1 MRYRTLAGGA
11 GPEVSAL
18 CLGILPFGT
27 TVDEA
32 TSFAILDRFAEA
44 GGTYV
49 DTANN
54 YSVWAPGGTGDES
67 ELLLGRWLHSRGARD
82 RTVVAT
88 KVGARPPV
96 GSTAVWP
103 DAWEGLSAKV
113 IEAGIEGSLRRLGTD
128 HVDVYYAHVEDRDVL
143 MAETVQAFADVV
155 RGGSTR
161 VLGCS
166 NHAAWRVGA
175 ARQYAADHGLP
186 GYTCV
191 QQRYTYLWP
200 VPGGEWGAQWYAR
213 DDMQDLVASNDDMTL
228 MAYGPLMSGA
238 YTRTDKELLAQ
249 YDHPLSHRRL
259 EVLREV
265 AAEAGATP
273 NQVVLAWQMGGALPV
288 VPVVGVS
295 SLAQLEEALGAVELD
310 LDPELRARLDA
321 V

>member
-103 DAWEGLSAKV
+103 DAWEGLSAKA

-128 HVDVYYAHVEDRDVL
+128 HVDVYYAHVEDRDVP

-238 YTRTDKELLAQ
+238 YTRADKELLAQ

>member
-18 CLGILPFGT
+18 CLGILPFGS

-54 YSVWAPGGTGDES
+54 YVAWVPGGTGDES
-67 ELLLGRWLHSRGARD
+67 ELLLGRWLRSRAARD
-82 RTVVAT
+82 RTIVAT

-113 IEAGIEGSLRRLGTD
+113 IQAGIEGSLRRLGTD
-128 HVDVYYAHVEDRDVL
+128 HVDLYYAHVEDRDVP

-155 RGGSTR
+155 RSGNTR
-161 VLGCS
+161 LLGCS
-166 NHAAWRVGA
+166 NHAAWRVAA
-175 ARQYAADHGLP
+175 ARQYAADHGLA

-191 QQRYTYLWP
+191 QQRHTYLWP

-213 DDMQDLVASNDDMTL
+213 DDVQDLISSNDDMTL
-228 MAYGPLMSGA
+228 MAYGPLINGA
-238 YTRTDKELLAQ
+238 YTRPDRKLFTE
-249 YDHPLSHRRL
+249 YDHPMSHRRL
-259 EVLREV
+259 EALGEV
-265 AAEAGATP
+265 AAEVGATP
-273 NQVVLAWQMGGALPV
+273 NQVVLAWQLGGALPV
-288 VPVVGVS
+288 VPVIGVS
-295 SLAQLEEALGAVELD
+295 SLAQLDEALEAVELD
-310 LDPELRARLDA
+310 LDPELRARLDVA
-321 V
+321 